1 VVLAA
6 GEGTVIAARGDVED
20 NSLGPDGV
28 EFAPLPADPVGAIFG
43 NHVVLD
49 HGNSEFSVL
58 GHLQFRS
65 VDVEVGEQVEAK
77 QPIGRLGL
85 SGNTDFPHIHY
96 QLQDGPDARTAE
108 GLPFR
113 FEGLAALEAGT
124 TLDVE

>member
-1 VVLAA
+1 VP
-6 GEGTVIAARGDVED
+6 D
-20 NSLGPDGV
+20 NSLGSDGV
-28 EFAPLPADPVGAIFG
+28 EFAPLPADRAGAIFG

-49 HGNSEFSVL
+49 HGNGEFSVV
-58 GHLQFRS
+58 GHLQFAS
-65 VDVEVGEQVEAK
+65 VDLEAGDWVEAM

-113 FEGLAALEAGT
+113 FEGQGSLEAET
-124 TLDVE
+124 TVDVA